1 MAEAETVEITQDSP
15 EFRKDVATVIAT
27 LGKYFEDYPGNKIQ
41 TNHLLPVHKVIMTE
55 LGISA
60 KIIKKFSN
68 TESHVRA
75 NIYKSLKKVRKGDCQ
90 SFAEKIV
97 RLKYS
102 EFREKNRE
110 SIDSA
115 ASTTGDVIIS
125 GNPTTAWMEMS
136 FRS

>member
-1 MAEAETVEITQDSP
+1 MTETEAVKITETSP
-15 EFRKDVATVIAT
+15 EDQDVATVIAT
-27 LGKYFEDYPGNKIQ
+27 LKKYFEDYPGNKIQ
-41 TNHLLPVHKVIMTE
+41 ADHLLPVCKVVMTE

-60 KIIKKFSN
+60 KFIKKFSN

-75 NIYKSLKKVRKGDCQ
+75 DIYRSLEKVRKGDYQ

-97 RLKYS
+97 KLKYS

-115 ASTTGDVIIS
+115 ASTTGDVVIS